1 MKRYFIYLSLIA
13 AMMVQ
18 SCITINTTPR
28 EDTKQE
34 PAVEQTV
41 EAEAEAAE
49 AEAAVE
55 RVYACGY
62 DGFVSIR
69 ETASYKG
76 TKLGNFDN
84 GPDGAVLLEDLGEW
98 MKIEYYGIVGYVTS
112 FYVQDTPS
120 EPYNGRLT
128 PDDLAGVWAYEGG
141 NILFLYD
148 NGTWDFGYNYATE
161 KGTYV
166 MQNGS
171 LKLDDDWVIKVDEAS
186 KTLEGYHRCGFVDNY
201 DEDGYDY
208 GCITRADFKAR
219 GKALLKELRNNK

>member
-28 EDTKQE
+28 EDAKQE

-41 EAEAEAAE
+41 EAEATAG

-62 DGFVSIR
+62 DGYVSIR

-120 EPYNGRLT
+120 EPYKGRLT
-128 PDDLAGVWAYEGG
+128 PDDLAGVWAGNGG
-141 NILFLYD
+141 FVLFIFD
-148 NGTWDFGYNYATE
+148 NGTWEYGYDNAAQ

-186 KTLEGYHRCGFVDNY
+186 KTLEGFQRFGFVNNY
-201 DEDGYDY
+201 EEDGGGY
-208 GCITRADFKAR
+208 GCITRADFKAA